1 MPGVQVQSLVRE
13 LRSYMPP
20 GVTKKYKQTNKAQHF
35 CRVRGIVERKN
46 SELEVTES
54 LLKWKFTE
62 GQDGL
67 SP

>member
-1 MPGVQVQSLVRE
+1 
-13 LRSYMPP
+13 MPP